1 MRSLVRY
8 LLKNHAFV
16 LFVLLETLAL
26 VMVFNYN
33 SFQKAKYLNSSSR
46 LTGNVYNMFHS
57 VTGYFGLA
65 GVNEEL
71 AGENARLRTL
81 LENHRG
87 KIAGVDTMFVFAG
100 ETNTVFRFVPAMV
113 ISNSVNRPSNY
124 ITLNKGSKDGIKPDQ
139 GIISPKGIV
148 GVVAQVSESYSMGLS
163 LLNRRWSVSAKLQK
177 SGYYGSLIWQENDY
191 RYAGLT
197 EIPLHVEI
205 AKGDTVVTSGY
216 SSIFPE
222 GILVGTISNF
232 SRPDGDNYYSIEVEL
247 AVDFKSLSYVE
258 IIENQDKQEI
268 NELKNMLRD
277 APGID

>member
-81 LENHRG
+81 LENHGG

>member
-1 MRSLVRY
+1 

-81 LENHRG
+81 LENHGG